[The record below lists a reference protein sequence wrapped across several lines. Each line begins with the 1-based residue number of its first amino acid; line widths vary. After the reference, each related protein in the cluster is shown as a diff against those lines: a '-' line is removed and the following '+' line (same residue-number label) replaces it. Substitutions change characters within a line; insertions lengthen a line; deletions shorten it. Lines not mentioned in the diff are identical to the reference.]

1 MKVFANLKSIFLRGG
16 AIFVL
21 LLALACEKDAVN
33 DERASTSEEMV
44 AFRSFED
51 LTPNDEASVNE
62 VRTVLARTLAKAL
75 QNNQVRAYIH
85 QKMSWAYASNYEM
98 IYIAEK
104 DSLVN
109 GTARFADVLK
119 AVANPQIIN
128 QYGQDFFD
136 RITEISPLIAI
147 SIPDWDSFNG
157 GNWDVST
164 IPNVTAV
171 LESNEG
177 YDLKMFDAAG
187 NTVPIE
193 YDIHEDGLTV
203 PSLGVWDAEGYY
215 LITANGTFL
224 SGISIDEVF
233 PQFLDECSE
242 LLEAA
247 ITALQNYYNTGLEFY
262 LVSHE
267 NLLSIYNH
275 CMGLDDDD
283 GGGNGDPC
291 EEDCERDCEDL
302 DEHLVDFKINGW
314 GVFKNIRNQ
323 PFENKYV
330 FHGVWLAAT
339 RLDFGSSD
347 LGPLQQR
354 DLRYVSPVLKKGD
367 ILDCS
372 SRPCQGKWIK
382 SGLPF
387 RLWTDWMR
395 EELGSPYVIDWS
407 EVDNQRITIGG
418 SIAIAPKFK
427 LSEELEITTTYT
439 FSFQWVGELT
449 VLLGSQQVFYCD
461 PILKPNNTG
470 SVTFRCD

>member
-1 MKVFANLKSIFLRGG
+1 LGGG

-21 LLALACEKDAVN
+21 LLALACEKDAVY
-33 DERASTSEEMV
+33 DERASTPEEMV

-85 QKMSWAYASNYEM
+85 QKMSWTHASNYEM

-242 LLEAA
+242 LYEAA
-247 ITALQNYYNTGLEFY
+247 ITALQNYYTTGLEFY

-330 FHGVWLAAT
+330 FHADILGA
-339 RLDFGSSD
+339 RLNS
-347 LGPLQQR
+347 LGLI
-354 DLRYVSPVLKKGD
+354 SPVNLKMVTRVFRKGD
-367 ILDCS
+367 LLNCGT
-372 SRPCQGKWIK
+372 RPCQGRW
-382 SGLPF
+382 LPVNF
-387 RLWTDWMR
+387 RIGPDWDNSIF
-395 EELGSPYVIDWS
+395 GDPYAIAWA
-407 EVDNQRITIGG
+407 EVDGG
-418 SIAIAPKFK
+418 SVNIGLTFGVNVKFK
-427 LSEELEITTTYT
+427 VKVDDIEVEVGGSVSTTVSYAG
-439 FSFQWVGELT
+439 SST
-449 VLLGSQQVFYCD
+449 VLLGIQEVHYCD
-461 PILKPNNTG
+461 PIMKENNTQ